1 MMRNDEP
8 KMTLKEW
15 LDAQKQGT
23 PIKIG
28 CKDGVNFIFC
38 GTVKEWH
45 TSFDKD
51 AYILDA
57 ERKYGEYM
65 QAWQELNTKKNQDEL
80 IRVFT
85 YIVKYVPFEEREV
98 VDVST
103 STIDGRK
110 IVIIE
115 GKEVGTTDGVDL
127 PKLTRD
133 NINPEAAMAF
143 VQTMYATAAKE
154 LVGMYQNK
162 KKVAQADIKKAENF
176 FLQNRFGIL
185 DGKVAVEAC
194 KKRAGIM
201 KG

>member
-15 LDAQKQGT
+15 LDAQKQVA

-28 CKDGVNFIFC
+28 CKDGINFIFC

-51 AYILDA
+51 AYIRDA
-57 ERKYGEYM
+57 EQKYGEYM

-80 IRVFT
+80 IRLFS
-85 YIVKYVPFEEREV
+85 YIVRYSPFEEREV

-110 IVIIE
+110 IVIID
-115 GKEVGTTDGVDL
+115 GKEVGTTDGVCL
-127 PKLTRD
+127 PKLTKD
-133 NINPEAAMAF
+133 NINPEAAMSL
-143 VQTMYATAAKE
+143 VQTLYSATAKE
-154 LVGMYQNK
+154 LVGMYHNR
-162 KKVAQADIKKAENF
+162 KKVPQADIKAAENF

-194 KKRAGIM
+194 KKRAGI
-201 KG
+201 K